1 MAEPFKG
8 AQTTT
13 PHHHH
18 HQTGLTGEGS
28 PSLGHQ
34 GLNTSSC
41 SPAARTEQK
50 PGELWECSQGSDLLW
65 EWRLD
70 PCVPCSREILLTWR
84 VSFQE
89 RKLVGPLA

>member
-1 MAEPFKG
+1 MHVLHIV
-8 AQTTT
+8 QVID
-13 PHHHH
+13 
-18 HQTGLTGEGS
+18 GEVEGEW
-28 PSLGHQ
+28 HQ
-34 GLNTSSC
+34 GRAGSC
-41 SPAARTEQK
+41 SPVARTEQK
-50 PGELWECSQGSDLLW
+50 PEELWECSQGSDLLW

>member
-1 MAEPFKG
+1 M
-8 AQTTT
+8 
-13 PHHHH
+13 
-18 HQTGLTGEGS
+18 
-28 PSLGHQ
+28 
-34 GLNTSSC
+34 
-41 SPAARTEQK
+41 
-50 PGELWECSQGSDLLW
+50 LW